1 MKRVL
6 VPIDGSECA
15 LRGVALLISKRAL
28 YLSPDDIEIH
38 LVNVQAPFSHDVSRF
53 VSPEQTAGFHREQSE
68 QALRDACALL
78 DAAGARYVCH
88 PEVGKTAEVISG
100 LAKSLQCD
108 QIVMGTHGQ
117 GALKELLLGSITLKV
132 LQLSD
137 IPVLLVKVKC

>member
-6 VPIDGSECA
+6 LPIDGSECA
-15 LRGVALLISKRAL
+15 LRGVALLISKRAF

-53 VSPEQTAGFHREQSE
+53 VSPEQTAGFHRVQSE
-68 QALRDACALL
+68 QALRDACALR

-88 PEVGKTAEVISG
+88 PEVSKTAEVISG

-117 GALKELLLGSITLKV
+117 GRSRSCCWGRL
-132 LQLSD
+132 
-137 IPVLLVKVKC
+137 P